1 MNLFD
6 QLDSIIEAAIN
17 ETMGDERARQKK
29 QAAVVDKLDLRA
41 GDNKSTDEVEEADE
55 EDQEEKAKLKGD
67 APKPKKA
74 ATEEA
79 GEEEIEETPGT
90 PTSKKMK
97 DPTAKQLKNPDFKA
111 IANNINLLRGGK
123 SVKDPEVRKNLK
135 DYLDKLG
142 REERQQV
149 LVYLN
154 SLAQVMAGVK
164 SGSAALDP
172 AQAEKEAK
180 PAAKKK
186 KEPKTNSS
194 KPPGV
199 IVVGA

>member
-1 MNLFD
+1 
-6 QLDSIIEAAIN
+6 
-17 ETMGDERARQKK
+17 
-29 QAAVVDKLDLRA
+29 
-41 GDNKSTDEVEEADE
+41 
-55 EDQEEKAKLKGD
+55 
-67 APKPKKA
+67 
-74 ATEEA
+74 
-79 GEEEIEETPGT
+79 
-90 PTSKKMK
+90 MK

-149 LVYLN
+149 LSYLN

-164 SGSAALDP
+164 SGAAALDP

>member
-1 MNLFD
+1 
-6 QLDSIIEAAIN
+6 
-17 ETMGDERARQKK
+17 
-29 QAAVVDKLDLRA
+29 
-41 GDNKSTDEVEEADE
+41 
-55 EDQEEKAKLKGD
+55 
-67 APKPKKA
+67 
-74 ATEEA
+74 
-79 GEEEIEETPGT
+79 
-90 PTSKKMK
+90 MK

-149 LVYLN
+149 LIYLN

-172 AQAEKEAK
+172 VGAEKEAK
-180 PAAKKK
+180 PATKKK

>member
-79 GEEEIEETPGT
+79 GEEESEETPGT

-172 AQAEKEAK
+172 TQAEKEAK

>member
-29 QAAVVDKLDLRA
+29 QATMVDKLDLRA
-41 GDNKSTDEVEEADE
+41 GDNKSIDEVEEADE
-55 EDQEEKAKLKGD
+55 DDQEEEAKLKGD
-67 APKPKKA
+67 SHKSKKTAPK
-74 ATEEA
+74 EA
-79 GEEEIEETPGT
+79 GEEESGETPGT

-123 SVKDPEVRKNLK
+123 SVKDPGVRKNLK
-135 DYLDKLG
+135 DYLDKLS
-142 REERQQV
+142 REKRQQV

-172 AQAEKEAK
+172 TQAEKEAK
-180 PAAKKK
+180 PATKKK
-186 KEPKTNSS
+186 KEPKANSS
-194 KPPGV
+194 KSPDV
-199 IVVGA
+199 IIVGA